1 VNASGRGSAVYHQE
15 RPSFGAPS
23 MIPSSRGLVSRLST
37 SQARMR
43 VNAPTSPWLS
53 ELNQRFDEIVSLP
66 KGWDGYSGVA
76 VTFTCA
82 TFAANL
88 LERLYVDSVPVPQLV
103 PGSDGSVQIE
113 WHVNGFDVELDVL
126 APYEVNAIRRN
137 VTTDEVE
144 ELELQTDFTAL
155 TGWIAGLRMAE
166 SPLVR
171 MRG

>member
-1 VNASGRGSAVYHQE
+1 MNAFSRGSSVYQLE
-15 RPSFGAPS
+15 RPSILPQGNS
-23 MIPSSRGLVSRLST
+23 PSSRDMVPRLSPSHEGVKVNT
-37 SQARMR
+37 S
-43 VNAPTSPWLS
+43 TSPWLS
-53 ELNQRFDEIVSLP
+53 ELKQRFDKLVSLP

-88 LERLYVDSVPVPQLV
+88 LERLYVDGVPAPQLV

-113 WHVNGFDVELDVL
+113 WHVNGYDVELDVL
-126 APYEVNAIRRN
+126 APYEVNAVRRDV
-137 VTTDEVE
+137 VTNEVK

-155 TGWIAGLRMAE
+155 TGWIAALRTAGATPAM
-166 SPLVR
+166 